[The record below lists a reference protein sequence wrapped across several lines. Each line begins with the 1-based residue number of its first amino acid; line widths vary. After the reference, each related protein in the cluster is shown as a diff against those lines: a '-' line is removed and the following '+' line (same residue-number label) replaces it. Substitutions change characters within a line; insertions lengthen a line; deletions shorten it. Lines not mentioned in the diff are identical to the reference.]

1 MSVLLDF
8 IKFNE
13 LSNWSVT
20 HLLQNHFNYNKD
32 FELVKIG
39 SFLKR
44 NKTQIIVDDDTTYK
58 RVTIKLYNGGV
69 FLRDT
74 ETGKNIGTKKQF
86 TIKEGQFLLSKIDAR
101 NGAFG
106 IATNEVDEA
115 IVTADFLAFDIDI
128 SKINPDFLVL
138 ITTTKKFMQFAQ
150 SASSGTTG
158 RQRIDEARFLD
169 TKIPL
174 PKLDIQKQIV
184 ENYQNKINLANEQE
198 GKAKDLEQNIE
209 EYLIKELSL
218 EFYNYETQDS
228 ILKFIQYK
236 NKTDVW
242 GVEKIL
248 LNNEIYLSKKYELKK
263 ISNFFELVRGVT
275 YKKTSEVTDN
285 GYKVLRANNINLD
298 NSLNTTEIKQVAY
311 YENFSDSKKLLKDD
325 IFICLASGS
334 KKHIGKVSFISEDTN
349 FYFGGFMGAIR
360 LKNNNFNPKY
370 LYVFLTSNIFNSY
383 LGNTIFGANINNLSS
398 DILYNFKIPVPPIET
413 QEKISNHI
421 EILKNEI
428 KTLNEQSENNKKL
441 ALEEFEKEV
450 FSEA

>member
-13 LSNWSVT
+13 LSNWSVA

-275 YKKTSEVTDN
+275 YKKISEVTDN